1 MPLDK
6 IPQYE
11 RDILTTIK
19 PELLQS
25 LQGGTYYNRYK
36 SLFSF
41 GIFLTTLCY
50 LFGGPIWSLLGVKL
64 QSMMLVRLLCLL
76 ILRLFR
82 WDIPILVLVSIVG
95 SIIDGHVDIYIE
107 EASSNESTQAQA
119 RSHLGLDGNPFA
131 YAEGVLNEDSLNMWM
146 DMIWN
151 AFSLYLNEIDSINL
165 KFSEIPRYEFED
177 AVRLHLKYKVT
188 WKEAESIF
196 SQICERPWP
205 SYSYAVRTS
214 IYPHLYNL
222 VEKARRP

>member
-1 MPLDK
+1 M
-6 IPQYE
+6 
-11 RDILTTIK
+11 
-19 PELLQS
+19 
-25 LQGGTYYNRYK
+25 
-36 SLFSF
+36 F
-41 GIFLTTLCY
+41 GL
-50 LFGGPIWSLLGVKL
+50 
-64 QSMMLVRLLCLL
+64 
-76 ILRLFR
+76 
-82 WDIPILVLVSIVG
+82 
-95 SIIDGHVDIYIE
+95 IIDGHVDIYIE
-107 EASSNESTQAQA
+107 EASSNESTQARA
-119 RSHLGLDGNPFA
+119 RSRLGLDGNPFA

-151 AFSLYLNEIDSINL
+151 AFSLYLNEIDSTNL

-177 AVRLHLKYKVT
+177 AVRLHLKYEVT